1 MIELEKD
8 GDLWIVTINRPDK
21 ANSLTAAML
30 EELADIAEAAQ
41 AARGL
46 ILTGRGLPPLPCGSG
61 FPAPSRPF
69 RASPSRR

>member
-41 AARGL
+41 AARG
-46 ILTGRGLPPLPCGSG
+46 RGS
-61 FPAPSRPF
+61 
-69 RASPSRR
+69 ASAS